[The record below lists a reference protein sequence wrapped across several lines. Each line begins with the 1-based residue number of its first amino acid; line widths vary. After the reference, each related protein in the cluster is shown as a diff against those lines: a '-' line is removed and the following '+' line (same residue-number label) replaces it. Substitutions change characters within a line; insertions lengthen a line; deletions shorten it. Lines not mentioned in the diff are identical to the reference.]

1 MFMKSMH
8 FCVLPKSLRIPGTVY
23 PSDFY
28 HGYYAQLMF
37 VYLVLCAFFFQG
49 VKGEVGPSGPSG
61 VQGVQVKP

>member
-1 MFMKSMH
+1 MKSMH

-37 VYLVLCAFFFQG
+37 VYLVLYVFFFRVLK
-49 VKGEVGPSGPSG
+49 VKLGLPVLLVSK
-61 VQGVQVKP
+61 VYR

>member
-1 MFMKSMH
+1 MKSMH

-37 VYLVLCAFFFQG
+37 VYLVLCVFFFRVLK
-49 VKGEVGPSGPSG
+49 VKLGLPVLLVSK
-61 VQGVQVKP
+61 VYR